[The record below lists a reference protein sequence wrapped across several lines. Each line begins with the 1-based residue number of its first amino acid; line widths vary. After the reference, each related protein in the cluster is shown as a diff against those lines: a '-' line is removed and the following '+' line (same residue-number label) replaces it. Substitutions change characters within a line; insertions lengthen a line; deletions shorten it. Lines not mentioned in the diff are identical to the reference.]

1 MPVDRNHV
9 LCKYVL
15 TDETYVLYRCR
26 LTDKTCALHSCRHTD
41 RVHVLHR
48 YRLTDRVHVLH
59 RCRHTDRVHVLHR
72 CRHTDRVHVL
82 HRCRHRDGVHVLHRC
97 RHSAESVH
105 CTDVGVCN
113 AIIYHVGCVYF
124 CLTATL
130 GVLVKVV
137 FWEPDTASLTNTP
150 QTEAFCEVRSLTI
163 YSCVKII
170 CHSW

>member
-1 MPVDRNHV
+1 LVISRISCADIMPVDRNHV
-9 LCKYVL
+9 LCKYVR
-15 TDETYVLYRCR
+15 TDKTYVLYRCR
-26 LTDKTCALHSCRHTD
+26 LTDKTCALHNCRHTD

-48 YRLTDRVHVLH
+48 YRLTDKTCVLH
-59 RCRHTDRVHVLHR
+59 RCRYWAR
-72 CRHTDRVHVL
+72 
-82 HRCRHRDGVHVLHRC
+82 
-97 RHSAESVH
+97 SVH
-105 CTDVGVCN
+105 CTDVGICN

-130 GVLVKVV
+130 GILVKVV
-137 FWEPDTASLTNTP
+137 FWKLDTASLTNTP